1 MVQDIADREL
11 CRIVHSSGN
20 ELIILSRELADA
32 GVFEVAN
39 KNGPMAA
46 MDLPIFSGIV
56 PRTKLGVTT
65 VYVTPAEE
73 EENLNPDFRGPKAQV
88 FVIGTDARFLAM
100 LCNFYGNPAIDF
112 KFQVRMIKLLSHI
125 IPTINRYLRGT
136 VTKDYIYLV
145 GSSLTEN
152 TNQPGNNNV
161 LWVV

>member
-1 MVQDIADREL
+1 MKYIFRVNLNKKMVQDVADREL
-11 CRIVHSSGN
+11 CRTVHSSGN

-32 GVFEVAN
+32 GVFDVSNE
-39 KNGPMAA
+39 NGPMAS
-46 MDLPIFSGIV
+46 MDRPIFSCII
-56 PRTKLGVTT
+56 PRTELRATT

-73 EENLNPDFRGPKAQV
+73 GENLNPDFFGPKAQV

-136 VTKDYIYLV
+136 VTKVI
-145 GSSLTEN
+145 SIS
-152 TNQPGNNNV
+152 
-161 LWVV
+161 